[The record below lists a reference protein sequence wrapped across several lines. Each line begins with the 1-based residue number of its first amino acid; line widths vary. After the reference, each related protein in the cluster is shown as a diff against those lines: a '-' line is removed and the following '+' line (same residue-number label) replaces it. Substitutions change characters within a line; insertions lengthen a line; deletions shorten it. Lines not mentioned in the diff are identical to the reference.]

1 MAIFIDTHIQE
12 TYPGLIRVKKV
23 FPMGPAYESGE
34 LRPYDI
40 ILEANGVALSGL
52 TNHVSKNKLAR
63 SSLIFFILRV

>member
-1 MAIFIDTHIQE
+1 MPFSFSKFVQE

-52 TNHVSKNKLAR
+52 TNHVIAVSTC
-63 SSLIFFILRV
+63 